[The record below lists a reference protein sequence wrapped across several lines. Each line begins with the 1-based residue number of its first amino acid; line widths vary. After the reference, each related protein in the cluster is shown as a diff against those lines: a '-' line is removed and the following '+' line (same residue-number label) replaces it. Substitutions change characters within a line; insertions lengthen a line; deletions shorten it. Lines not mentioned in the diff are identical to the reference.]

1 MYDRINLNNIEI
13 SIETM
18 LDKLRWEL
26 RSQEKRR
33 GKEWTE
39 EGEWNGVFRK
49 DCS

>member
-18 LDKLRWEL
+18 LGWEL
-26 RSQEKRR
+26 MSQERRR